1 MNKAKLKSAERQ
13 FFRQYPEG
21 FMSPEMVEIGK
32 KHKMDKHIAF
42 AQESFSKKAL
52 KNVETTCENMVK
64 LVSRSSMVSLF
75 EKPKFRDA
83 VKSMNQDEKA
93 ELVDALR
100 LLIHDAEEE
109 GFNALLTIL
118 TRYKLAKWTLISV
131 FRCYYYPSEDLLF
144 KPTTVKNVIKF
155 FELDD
160 LVYKP
165 RPSYAFFVK
174 YRSEI
179 NAMKAMCD
187 ASLSPNNAS
196 FSGFLMI
203 SME

>member
-1 MNKAKLKSAERQ
+1 MNKAKLKTAERQ
-13 FFRQYPEG
+13 FFKQYPEG

-42 AQESFSKKAL
+42 AQESFSKIAL
-52 KNVETTCENMVK
+52 KDVETTCENMVK

-83 VKSMNQDEKA
+83 VTSMNQDEKA
-93 ELVDALR
+93 ELVSALR
-100 LLIHDAEEE
+100 LLIHDDEEE

-155 FELDD
+155 FELED

-165 RPSYAFFVK
+165 RSSYAFFVK

-179 NAMKAMCD
+179 NTMKAMCD
-187 ASLSPNNAS
+187 PSLSPNNAS
-196 FSGFLMI
+196 FSGFLMM